1 MNKGYILLHRQ
12 IQDCWIWDD
21 KPFTKGQAWIDLLLL
36 ANHSDKKIGFNGKPI
51 TIERGQYLTSIRV
64 LAERWGWSN
73 SRTLNYLKL
82 LENDKMIERDS
93 DRTRTLLTI
102 VNYEVYQVS
111 ETPTEHQ
118 PNTNRTPAEHE
129 PNETINYTINDNT
142 LNKKRGAFTP
152 PTVEE
157 VRTYCNE
164 RHNGIDAEAFV
175 TFYESKGWMI
185 GKNKMKDWKAAVRTW
200 EKRRKD
206 DNKGFIARDNK
217 EELNLL
223 ELKALGQ
230 I

>member
-1 MNKGYILLHRQ
+1 MSKGYILLHRQ

-73 SRTLNYLKL
+73 SRTLNFLKL

-102 VNYEVYQVS
+102 VNYSVYQLS

-118 PNTNRTPAEHE
+118 TNANRTPAEHE
-129 PNETINYTINDNT
+129 PNETINYIINDNK

-157 VRTYCNE
+157 VRAYCNE
-164 RHNGIDAEAFV
+164 RNNGIDAEAFV

-206 DNKGFIARDNK
+206 DNKGFIERDNK